1 MYTALT
7 LRSACSYSS
16 YRLPMSG
23 VEGLSPRVLLGDLKG
38 AILSRE
44 RMAPFPASPARRKEK
59 YRPRGIKFPL
69 MSIIRK
75 IMWRRAV
82 MELFSANYEENTR
95 ALDDLLGVG
104 RCFDMISRDLYVGGR
119 RARMWVVDGYGD
131 DAVIERMLSFW
142 LPLRDVSNAQ
152 TMQQFID
159 RYITFNEVNAEQN
172 VKNTVTSVF
181 LGKMALLVEGYDEC
195 ALIDAK
201 QYPARGVEEPSSG
214 KVLRGAHDGFI
225 ETLVANAALLRRRIR
240 DPQLTLEGHKVSDC
254 SRADVVLCYLEN
266 KVDRKLLDEVRQ
278 KLAKIDVR
286 SVSMSQ
292 ESIAEAMMGKK
303 QWWTPFPKVRYTE
316 RPDAA
321 TACVMEGDIVVLVDN
336 SPAAMILPTHFFDF
350 VQEANDFYFPPLIGT
365 YLRILRIV
373 VFLLTMFITPVWFLL
388 VKDPARTQAGLEFLA
403 IDSDYS
409 VPLLVQLLLA
419 EFIVD
424 LLKLA
429 SLNTPDVFSNSFS
442 MLGALVLGDFA
453 VQAHWLVPEVLA
465 YMAFVA
471 IANFAQPSYELGY
484 AFKLL
489 RLMLLL
495 FVGALDW
502 IGLVLGC
509 IVIVVLLATT
519 KPIVGKGYLYPLCP
533 LDKKA
538 LLALLVRKPISR
550 DNT

>member
-1 MYTALT
+1 
-7 LRSACSYSS
+7 
-16 YRLPMSG
+16 
-23 VEGLSPRVLLGDLKG
+23 
-38 AILSRE
+38 
-44 RMAPFPASPARRKEK
+44 
-59 YRPRGIKFPL
+59 
-69 MSIIRK
+69 
-75 IMWRRAV
+75 
-82 MELFSANYEENTR
+82 MELLSSDYGENVR
-95 ALDDLLGVG
+95 ALDALLGAE
-104 RCFDMISRDLYVGGR
+104 RCFDMTARDLTLAGR
-119 RARMWVVDGYGD
+119 RARLWVIDGYGD
-131 DAVIERMLSFW
+131 DAVLSRMLGFW
-142 LPLRDVSNAQ
+142 LSLPSLGGAR
-152 TMQQFID
+152 TMRQFID
-159 RYITFNEVNAEQN
+159 RCVPFGEVEAERD
-172 VKNTVTSVF
+172 VRKAATGVF
-181 LGKMALLVEGYDEC
+181 LGKTLLLVEGYDAC

-201 QYPARGVEEPSSG
+201 EFPARGVEEPSAG

-225 ETLVANAALLRRRIR
+225 ETLVTNAALLRRRIR
-240 DPQLTLEGHKVSDC
+240 DPQLTLEGHKISDG

-266 KVDRKLLDEVRQ
+266 KVDRALLDELRR
-278 KLAKIDVR
+278 KLAAIDVR

-292 ESIAEAMMGKK
+292 ESIAEAMMGKR
-303 QWWTPFPKVRYTE
+303 QYWNPFPKVRYTE

-321 TACVMEGDIVVLVDN
+321 AACVMEGDIVVLVDN
-336 SPAAMILPTHFFDF
+336 SPAAMLLPTRFFDF

-365 YLRILRIV
+365 YLRLLRLV

-429 SLNTPDVFSNSFS
+429 SLNTPSVFSNSFS

-489 RLMLLL
+489 RLLLL
-495 FVGALDW
+495 LLIGALDW
-502 IGLVLGC
+502 LGLALGC
-509 IVIVVLLATT
+509 AVIAALLAAT
-519 KPIVGKGYLYPLCP
+519 KPVAGRHYLYPLCP
-533 LDKKA
+533 FNGRA
-538 LLALLVRKPISR
+538 LLALLIRRPISR

>member
-1 MYTALT
+1 MDCLTA
-7 LRSACSYSS
+7 
-16 YRLPMSG
+16 
-23 VEGLSPRVLLGDLKG
+23 D
-38 AILSRE
+38 
-44 RMAPFPASPARRKEK
+44 F
-59 YRPRGIKFPL
+59 
-69 MSIIRK
+69 
-75 IMWRRAV
+75 
-82 MELFSANYEENTR
+82 EENVRT
-95 ALDDLLGVG
+95 LDALLGVG
-104 RCFDMISRDLYVGGR
+104 RCFDMISRDLYVGGK
-119 RARMWVVDGYGD
+119 RARLWVVDGYGD

-142 LPLRDVSNAQ
+142 LPLRNIDGAQ

-159 RYITFNEVNAEQN
+159 RYITFSEVNAEQS
-172 VKNTVTSVF
+172 VETAVTSVF
-181 LGKMALLVEGYDEC
+181 LGKLLLLIDGFDAC

-201 QYPARGVEEPSSG
+201 QFPARSVEEPSAG

-292 ESIAEAMMGKK
+292 ESIAEAMMEKK

-321 TACVMEGDIVVLVDN
+321 TACVMEGNIVVLADN

-350 VQEANDFYFPPLIGT
+350 VQEANDYYFPPLIGT
-365 YLRILRIV
+365 YLRVLRIV
-373 VFLLTMFITPVWFLL
+373 VFLLTMFITPVWYLL

-403 IDSDYS
+403 IESDYS

-429 SLNTPDVFSNSFS
+429 SLNTPAVFSNSFS

-471 IANFAQPSYELGY
+471 ISNFAQPSYELGY

-489 RLMLLL
+489 RIVLLL

-502 IGLVLGC
+502 VGLALGC
-509 IVIVVLLATT
+509 IGIITLLAST
-519 KPIVGKGYLYPLCP
+519 KPIVGEGYLYPLCP
-533 LDKKA
+533 LNKKA
-538 LLALLVRKPISR
+538 LFALFVRRPISR

>member
-1 MYTALT
+1 MDCLTA
-7 LRSACSYSS
+7 
-16 YRLPMSG
+16 
-23 VEGLSPRVLLGDLKG
+23 D
-38 AILSRE
+38 
-44 RMAPFPASPARRKEK
+44 F
-59 YRPRGIKFPL
+59 
-69 MSIIRK
+69 
-75 IMWRRAV
+75 
-82 MELFSANYEENTR
+82 EENVRT
-95 ALDDLLGVG
+95 LDALLGVG
-104 RCFDMISRDLYVGGR
+104 RCFDMISRDLYVGGK
-119 RARMWVVDGYGD
+119 RARLWVVDGYGD

-142 LPLRDVSNAQ
+142 LPLRNIDGAQ

-159 RYITFNEVNAEQN
+159 RYITFSEVNAEQS
-172 VKNTVTSVF
+172 VETAVTSVF
-181 LGKMALLVEGYDEC
+181 LGKLLLLIDGFDAC

-201 QYPARGVEEPSSG
+201 QFPARSVEEPSAG

-254 SRADVVLCYLEN
+254 SRADVVLCYLKN

-292 ESIAEAMMGKK
+292 ESIAEAMMEKK

-321 TACVMEGDIVVLVDN
+321 TACVMEGNIVVLVDN

-350 VQEANDFYFPPLIGT
+350 VQEANDYYFPPLIGT
-365 YLRILRIV
+365 YLRVLRIV
-373 VFLLTMFITPVWFLL
+373 VFLLTMFITPVWYLL

-403 IDSDYS
+403 IESDYS

-429 SLNTPDVFSNSFS
+429 SLNTPAVFSNSFS

-471 IANFAQPSYELGY
+471 ISNFAQPSYELGY

-489 RLMLLL
+489 RIVLLL

-502 IGLVLGC
+502 VGLALGC
-509 IVIVVLLATT
+509 IGIIALLALT
-519 KPIVGKGYLYPLCP
+519 KPIVGEGYLYPLCP
-533 LDKKA
+533 LNKKA
-538 LLALLVRKPISR
+538 LFALFVRRPISR

>member
-1 MYTALT
+1 MD
-7 LRSACSYSS
+7 
-16 YRLPMSG
+16 RLSQH
-23 VEGLSPRVLLGDLKG
+23 
-38 AILSRE
+38 
-44 RMAPFPASPARRKEK
+44 F
-59 YRPRGIKFPL
+59 
-69 MSIIRK
+69 
-75 IMWRRAV
+75 
-82 MELFSANYEENTR
+82 EENVR
-95 ALDDLLGVG
+95 ALDALLGVG
-104 RCFDMISRDLYVGGR
+104 RCFDMVSRDLCVGGKS
-119 RARMWVVDGYGD
+119 ARLWVVDGYGD

-142 LPLRDVSNAQ
+142 LALETVDDAP
-152 TMQQFID
+152 TMQAFIE
-159 RYITFNEVNAEQN
+159 RYVTFGEVNTERDLKTA
-172 VKNTVTSVF
+172 VTNVF
-181 LGKMALLVEGYDEC
+181 LGKMLLLIEGYDAC

-201 QYPARGVEEPSSG
+201 QFPARGVEEPSSG

-225 ETLVANAALLRRRIR
+225 ETLVVNAALLRRRIR
-240 DPQLTLEGHKVSDC
+240 DPQLTLEGHKVSDR

-266 KVDRKLLDEVRQ
+266 KVDRRLLDEVRQ
-278 KLAKIDVR
+278 KLGQIDVR

-292 ESIAEAMMGKK
+292 ESIAEAMMGKG
-303 QWWTPFPKVRYTE
+303 QWWNPFPKVRYTE

-321 TACVMEGDIVVLVDN
+321 TACVMEGDILVLVDN

-350 VQEANDFYFPPLIGT
+350 VQEANDFYFPPLVGT
-365 YLRILRIV
+365 YLRVLRVV
-373 VFLLTMFITPVWFLL
+373 VFLLTMFITPVWYLL
-388 VKDPARTQAGLEFLA
+388 VKDPSRTQAGLQFLA

-409 VPLLVQLLLA
+409 VPILAQLLLA

-471 IANFAQPSYELGY
+471 ISNFAQPSYELGY
-484 AFKLL
+484 VFKLL

-502 IGLVLGC
+502 VGLALGC
-509 IVIVVLLATT
+509 IGIIALLAST
-519 KPIVGKGYLYPLCP
+519 KPIVGEGYLYPLCP
-533 LDKKA
+533 LNKKA
-538 LLALLVRKPISR
+538 LFALFVRRPISR

>member
-1 MYTALT
+1 
-7 LRSACSYSS
+7 
-16 YRLPMSG
+16 
-23 VEGLSPRVLLGDLKG
+23 
-38 AILSRE
+38 
-44 RMAPFPASPARRKEK
+44 
-59 YRPRGIKFPL
+59 
-69 MSIIRK
+69 
-75 IMWRRAV
+75 

-142 LPLRDVSNAQ
+142 LPLRDVSGAQ
-152 TMQQFID
+152 TMQQFIN

-303 QWWTPFPKVRYTE
+303 QWWTPFPKVRA
-316 RPDAA
+316 RGQLAR
-321 TACVMEGDIVVLVDN
+321 GD
-336 SPAAMILPTHFFDF
+336 
-350 VQEANDFYFPPLIGT
+350 
-365 YLRILRIV
+365 
-373 VFLLTMFITPVWFLL
+373 
-388 VKDPARTQAGLEFLA
+388 DPADALFRLCAGGKR
-403 IDSDYS
+403 
-409 VPLLVQLLLA
+409 LLLSA
-419 EFIVD
+419 AD
-424 LLKLA
+424 R
-429 SLNTPDVFSNSFS
+429 DVSAHPAHCGVFAHDVYHTRVVPACEGPRAHAG
-442 MLGALVLGDFA
+442 GA
-453 VQAHWLVPEVLA
+453 
-465 YMAFVA
+465 
-471 IANFAQPSYELGY
+471 
-484 AFKLL
+484 
-489 RLMLLL
+489 
-495 FVGALDW
+495 
-502 IGLVLGC
+502 
-509 IVIVVLLATT
+509 
-519 KPIVGKGYLYPLCP
+519 
-533 LDKKA
+533 
-538 LLALLVRKPISR
+538 
-550 DNT
+550 

>member
-1 MYTALT
+1 MDCLTA
-7 LRSACSYSS
+7 
-16 YRLPMSG
+16 
-23 VEGLSPRVLLGDLKG
+23 D
-38 AILSRE
+38 
-44 RMAPFPASPARRKEK
+44 F
-59 YRPRGIKFPL
+59 
-69 MSIIRK
+69 
-75 IMWRRAV
+75 
-82 MELFSANYEENTR
+82 EENVRT
-95 ALDDLLGVG
+95 LDALLGVG
-104 RCFDMISRDLYVGGR
+104 RCFDMISRDLYVGGK
-119 RARMWVVDGYGD
+119 RARLWVVDGYGD

-142 LPLRDVSNAQ
+142 LPLRNIDGAQ

-159 RYITFNEVNAEQN
+159 RYITFSEVNAEQS
-172 VKNTVTSVF
+172 VETAVTSVF
-181 LGKMALLVEGYDEC
+181 LGKLLLLIDGFDTC

-201 QYPARGVEEPSSG
+201 QFPARSVEEPSAG

-292 ESIAEAMMGKK
+292 ESIAEAMMEKK

-321 TACVMEGDIVVLVDN
+321 TACVMEGNIVVLVDN

-350 VQEANDFYFPPLIGT
+350 VQEANDYYFPPLIGT
-365 YLRILRIV
+365 YLRVLRIV
-373 VFLLTMFITPVWFLL
+373 VFLLTMFITPVWYLL

-403 IDSDYS
+403 IESDYS

-429 SLNTPDVFSNSFS
+429 SLNTPAVFSNSFS

-471 IANFAQPSYELGY
+471 ISNFAQPSYELGY

-489 RLMLLL
+489 RIVLLL

-502 IGLVLGC
+502 VGLALGC
-509 IVIVVLLATT
+509 IGIIALLAST

-533 LDKKA
+533 LNKKA
-538 LLALLVRKPISR
+538 LFALFVRRPISW

>member
-1 MYTALT
+1 MDCLTA
-7 LRSACSYSS
+7 
-16 YRLPMSG
+16 
-23 VEGLSPRVLLGDLKG
+23 D
-38 AILSRE
+38 
-44 RMAPFPASPARRKEK
+44 F
-59 YRPRGIKFPL
+59 
-69 MSIIRK
+69 
-75 IMWRRAV
+75 
-82 MELFSANYEENTR
+82 EENVRT
-95 ALDDLLGVG
+95 LDALLGVG
-104 RCFDMISRDLYVGGR
+104 RCFDMISRDLYVGGK
-119 RARMWVVDGYGD
+119 RARLWVVDGYGD

-142 LPLRDVSNAQ
+142 LPLRNIDGSQ

-159 RYITFNEVNAEQN
+159 RYITFSEVNAEQS
-172 VKNTVTSVF
+172 VETAVTSVF
-181 LGKMALLVEGYDEC
+181 LGKLLLLIDGFDAC

-201 QYPARGVEEPSSG
+201 QFPARSVEEPSAG

-292 ESIAEAMMGKK
+292 ESIAEAMMEKK

-321 TACVMEGDIVVLVDN
+321 TACVMEGNIVVLVDN

-350 VQEANDFYFPPLIGT
+350 VQEANDYYFPPLIGT
-365 YLRILRIV
+365 YLRVLRIV
-373 VFLLTMFITPVWFLL
+373 VFLLTMFITPVWYLL

-403 IDSDYS
+403 IESDYS

-429 SLNTPDVFSNSFS
+429 SLNTPAVFSNSFS

-471 IANFAQPSYELGY
+471 ISNFAQPSYELGY

-489 RLMLLL
+489 RIVLLL

-502 IGLVLGC
+502 VGLALGC
-509 IVIVVLLATT
+509 IGIIALLALT
-519 KPIVGKGYLYPLCP
+519 KPIVGEGYLYPLCP
-533 LDKKA
+533 LNKKA
-538 LLALLVRKPISR
+538 LFALFVRRPISR

>member
-1 MYTALT
+1 MD
-7 LRSACSYSS
+7 C
-16 YRLPMSG
+16 
-23 VEGLSPRVLLGDLKG
+23 LSKHH
-38 AILSRE
+38 
-44 RMAPFPASPARRKEK
+44 
-59 YRPRGIKFPL
+59 
-69 MSIIRK
+69 
-75 IMWRRAV
+75 
-82 MELFSANYEENTR
+82 EENVR
-95 ALDDLLGVG
+95 ALDELLGVG
-104 RCFDMISRDLYVGGR
+104 RCFDMISRDLCVGGK
-119 RARMWVVDGYGD
+119 RARLWVVDGYGD

-142 LPLRDVSNAQ
+142 LALETVDDAP
-152 TMQQFID
+152 TMQAFIE
-159 RYITFNEVNAEQN
+159 RYVTFGEVNTERDLKTA
-172 VKNTVTSVF
+172 VTNVF
-181 LGKMALLVEGYDEC
+181 LGKMLLLIEGYDAC

-201 QYPARGVEEPSSG
+201 QFPARGVEEPSAG

-225 ETLVANAALLRRRIR
+225 ETLVVNAALLRRRIR
-240 DPQLTLEGHKVSDC
+240 DPQLTLEGHKVSDR

-266 KVDRKLLDEVRQ
+266 KVDRRLLGEVRQ
-278 KLAKIDVR
+278 KLAKIDVC
-286 SVSMSQ
+286 SISMSQ
-292 ESIAEAMMGKK
+292 ESIAEAMMGKG
-303 QWWTPFPKVRYTE
+303 QWWNPFPKVRYTE

-321 TACVMEGDIVVLVDN
+321 TACVMEGDILVLVDN

-350 VQEANDFYFPPLIGT
+350 VQEANDFYFPPLVGT
-365 YLRILRIV
+365 YLRVLRVV
-373 VFLLTMFITPVWFLL
+373 VFLLTMFITPVWYLL
-388 VKDPARTQAGLEFLA
+388 VKDPSRTQAGLQFLA

-409 VPLLVQLLLA
+409 VPILAQLLLA

-471 IANFAQPSYELGY
+471 ISNFAQPSYELGY

-502 IGLVLGC
+502 VGLALGC
-509 IVIVVLLATT
+509 IVIAAILAST

-533 LDKKA
+533 FDKKA
-538 LLALLVRKPISR
+538 LRALLIRKPISR
-550 DNT
+550 ENT

>member
-1 MYTALT
+1 MDCLTA
-7 LRSACSYSS
+7 
-16 YRLPMSG
+16 
-23 VEGLSPRVLLGDLKG
+23 D
-38 AILSRE
+38 
-44 RMAPFPASPARRKEK
+44 F
-59 YRPRGIKFPL
+59 
-69 MSIIRK
+69 
-75 IMWRRAV
+75 
-82 MELFSANYEENTR
+82 EENVRT
-95 ALDDLLGVG
+95 LDALLGVG
-104 RCFDMISRDLYVGGR
+104 RCFDMISRDLYVGGK
-119 RARMWVVDGYGD
+119 RARLWVVDGYGD

-142 LPLRDVSNAQ
+142 LPLRNIDGAQ

-159 RYITFNEVNAEQN
+159 RYITFSEVNAEQS
-172 VKNTVTSVF
+172 VETAVTSVF
-181 LGKMALLVEGYDEC
+181 LGKLLLLIDGFDAC

-201 QYPARGVEEPSSG
+201 QFPARSVEEPSAG

-292 ESIAEAMMGKK
+292 ESIAEAMMEKK
-303 QWWTPFPKVRYTE
+303 QWWTPFPKVRYTD

-321 TACVMEGDIVVLVDN
+321 TACVMEGNIVVLVDN

-350 VQEANDFYFPPLIGT
+350 VQEANDYYFPPLIGT
-365 YLRILRIV
+365 YLRVLRIV
-373 VFLLTMFITPVWFLL
+373 VFLLTMFITPVWYLL

-403 IDSDYS
+403 IESDYS

-429 SLNTPDVFSNSFS
+429 SLNTPAVFSNSFS

-471 IANFAQPSYELGY
+471 ISNFAQPSYELGY

-489 RLMLLL
+489 RIVLLL

-502 IGLVLGC
+502 VGLALGC
-509 IVIVVLLATT
+509 IGIIALLALT
-519 KPIVGKGYLYPLCP
+519 KPIVGEGYLYPLCP
-533 LDKKA
+533 LNKKA
-538 LLALLVRKPISR
+538 LFALFVRRPISR

>member
-1 MYTALT
+1 MD
-7 LRSACSYSS
+7 
-16 YRLPMSG
+16 RLS
-23 VEGLSPRVLLGDLKG
+23 E
-38 AILSRE
+38 
-44 RMAPFPASPARRKEK
+44 
-59 YRPRGIKFPL
+59 YH
-69 MSIIRK
+69 
-75 IMWRRAV
+75 
-82 MELFSANYEENTR
+82 EENVR
-95 ALDDLLGVG
+95 ALDELLGVG
-104 RCFDMISRDLYVGGR
+104 RCFDMISRDLCVGGK
-119 RARMWVVDGYGD
+119 RARLWVVDGYGD

-142 LPLRDVSNAQ
+142 LALETVDDAP
-152 TMQQFID
+152 TMQAFIE
-159 RYITFNEVNAEQN
+159 RYVTFGEVNTERDLKTA
-172 VKNTVTSVF
+172 VTNVF
-181 LGKMALLVEGYDEC
+181 LGKMLLLIEGYDAC

-201 QYPARGVEEPSSG
+201 QFPARGVEEPSAG

-225 ETLVANAALLRRRIR
+225 ETLVVNAALLRRRIR
-240 DPQLTLEGHKVSDC
+240 DPQLTLEGHKVSDR

-266 KVDRKLLDEVRQ
+266 KVDRRLLDELRQ
-278 KLAKIDVR
+278 KLGQIDVC
-286 SVSMSQ
+286 SISMSQ
-292 ESIAEAMMGKK
+292 ESIAEALMGKG
-303 QWWTPFPKVRYTE
+303 QWWNPFPKVRYTE

-321 TACVMEGDIVVLVDN
+321 TACVMEGDILVLVDN

-350 VQEANDFYFPPLIGT
+350 VQEANDFYFPPLVGT
-365 YLRILRIV
+365 YLRVLRVV
-373 VFLLTMFITPVWFLL
+373 VFLLTMFITPVWYLL
-388 VKDPARTQAGLEFLA
+388 VKDPSRTQAGLQFLA

-409 VPLLVQLLLA
+409 VPILAQLLLA

-471 IANFAQPSYELGY
+471 ISNFAQPSYELGY

-502 IGLVLGC
+502 VGLALGC
-509 IVIVVLLATT
+509 IVIVAILAST

-533 LDKKA
+533 FDRKA
-538 LLALLVRKPISR
+538 LRALLIRKPISR
-550 DNT
+550 ENT

>member
-1 MYTALT
+1 MD
-7 LRSACSYSS
+7 
-16 YRLPMSG
+16 RLS
-23 VEGLSPRVLLGDLKG
+23 EHH
-38 AILSRE
+38 
-44 RMAPFPASPARRKEK
+44 
-59 YRPRGIKFPL
+59 
-69 MSIIRK
+69 
-75 IMWRRAV
+75 
-82 MELFSANYEENTR
+82 EENVR
-95 ALDDLLGVG
+95 ALDALLGVG
-104 RCFDMISRDLYVGGR
+104 RCFDMISRDLCVGGK
-119 RARMWVVDGYGD
+119 RARLWVVDGYGD

-142 LPLRDVSNAQ
+142 LALETVDDAP
-152 TMQQFID
+152 TMQAFIE
-159 RYITFNEVNAEQN
+159 RYVTFGEVNAERDLEN
-172 VKNTVTSVF
+172 AVTSVF
-181 LGKMALLVEGYDEC
+181 LGKTLLLIEGYDAC

-201 QYPARGVEEPSSG
+201 QFPARGVEEPSAG

-240 DPQLTLEGHKVSDC
+240 DPQLTLEGHKVSDR
-254 SRADVVLCYLEN
+254 SHADVVLCYLEN
-266 KVDRKLLDEVRQ
+266 KVDRRLLEELRQ
-278 KLAKIDVR
+278 KLEKIDVR

-292 ESIAEAMMGKK
+292 ESIAEAMMGKG
-303 QWWTPFPKVRYTE
+303 QWWNPFPKVRYTE

-321 TACVMEGDIVVLVDN
+321 TACVMEGDILVLVDN

-350 VQEANDFYFPPLIGT
+350 VQEANDFYFPPLVGT
-365 YLRILRIV
+365 YLRVLRVV
-373 VFLLTMFITPVWFLL
+373 VFLLTMFITPVWYLL
-388 VKDPARTQAGLEFLA
+388 VKDPSRTQAGLQFLA

-409 VPLLVQLLLA
+409 VPILAQLLLA

-465 YMAFVA
+465 YMACVA
-471 IANFAQPSYELGY
+471 LSNFAQPSYELGY

-502 IGLVLGC
+502 VGLALGC
-509 IVIVVLLATT
+509 IAIAAILAST

-533 LDKKA
+533 FDKKA
-538 LLALLVRKPISR
+538 LRALLIRKPISR
-550 DNT
+550 ENT

>member
-1 MYTALT
+1 M
-7 LRSACSYSS
+7 
-16 YRLPMSG
+16 
-23 VEGLSPRVLLGDLKG
+23 ERV
-38 AILSRE
+38 
-44 RMAPFPASPARRKEK
+44 
-59 YRPRGIKFPL
+59 
-69 MSIIRK
+69 
-75 IMWRRAV
+75 
-82 MELFSANYEENTR
+82 SANYEENVR
-95 ALDDLLGVG
+95 ALDGLLGVG
-104 RCFDMISRDLYVGGR
+104 RCFDMIARDLMIGGK
-119 RARMWVVDGYGD
+119 RARLWVVDGYGD

-142 LPLRDVSNAQ
+142 LALESVENAR
-152 TMQQFID
+152 TMQRFID
-159 RYITFNEVNAEQN
+159 RYVTFSEVNAETDL
-172 VKNTVTSVF
+172 KNAVTSVF
-181 LGKMALLVEGYDEC
+181 LGKTLLLIEGYDAC

-201 QYPARGVEEPSSG
+201 QFPARGVEEPASG

-240 DPQLTLEGHKVSDC
+240 DPQLTLEGHKVTDR

-266 KVDRKLLDEVRQ
+266 KVDRKLLDEVRR
-278 KLAKIDVR
+278 KLAGIDVH
-286 SVSMSQ
+286 SISMSQ
-292 ESIAEAMMGKK
+292 ESIAEAMMGKG
-303 QWWTPFPKVRYTE
+303 QWWNPFPKVRYTE

-321 TACVMEGDIVVLVDN
+321 TACVMEGDILVLVDN
-336 SPAAMILPTHFFDF
+336 SPAAMLLPTHFFDF
-350 VQEANDFYFPPLIGT
+350 VQESNDFYFPPLVGT
-365 YLRILRIV
+365 YLRILRVV
-373 VFLLTMFITPVWFLL
+373 VFLLTMFITPVWYLL
-388 VKDPARTQAGLEFLA
+388 VKDPSRTQAGLEFLA

-409 VPLLVQLLLA
+409 VPILVQLLLA

-502 IGLVLGC
+502 IGLALGC
-509 IVIVVLLATT
+509 AVIAVILAAT
-519 KPIVGKGYLYPLCP
+519 KPVVGKGYLYPLCP
-533 LDKKA
+533 FDKKA

>member
-1 MYTALT
+1 MDCLT
-7 LRSACSYSS
+7 T
-16 YRLPMSG
+16 
-23 VEGLSPRVLLGDLKG
+23 D
-38 AILSRE
+38 
-44 RMAPFPASPARRKEK
+44 FEK
-59 YRPRGIKFPL
+59 NVR
-69 MSIIRK
+69 
-75 IMWRRAV
+75 
-82 MELFSANYEENTR
+82 T
-95 ALDDLLGVG
+95 LDALLGVG
-104 RCFDMISRDLYVGGR
+104 RCFDMISRDLYVGGK
-119 RARMWVVDGYGD
+119 RARLWVVDGYGD

-142 LPLRDVSNAQ
+142 LPLRNIDGAQ

-159 RYITFNEVNAEQN
+159 RYITFSEVNAEQS
-172 VKNTVTSVF
+172 VETAVTSVF
-181 LGKMALLVEGYDEC
+181 LGKLLLLIDGFDAC

-201 QYPARGVEEPSSG
+201 QFPARSVEEPSAG

-292 ESIAEAMMGKK
+292 ESIAEAMMEKK

-321 TACVMEGDIVVLVDN
+321 TACVMEGNIVVLVDN

-350 VQEANDFYFPPLIGT
+350 VQEANDYYFPPLIGT
-365 YLRILRIV
+365 YLRVLRIV
-373 VFLLTMFITPVWFLL
+373 VFLLTMFITPVWYLL

-403 IDSDYS
+403 IESDYS

-429 SLNTPDVFSNSFS
+429 SLNTPAVFSNSFS

-471 IANFAQPSYELGY
+471 ISNFAQPSYELGY

-489 RLMLLL
+489 RIVLLL

-502 IGLVLGC
+502 VGLALGC
-509 IVIVVLLATT
+509 IGIIALLALT
-519 KPIVGKGYLYPLCP
+519 KPIVGEGYLYPLCP
-533 LDKKA
+533 LNKKA
-538 LLALLVRKPISR
+538 LFALFVRRPISR

>member
-1 MYTALT
+1 MD
-7 LRSACSYSS
+7 
-16 YRLPMSG
+16 RLS
-23 VEGLSPRVLLGDLKG
+23 E
-38 AILSRE
+38 
-44 RMAPFPASPARRKEK
+44 
-59 YRPRGIKFPL
+59 YH
-69 MSIIRK
+69 
-75 IMWRRAV
+75 
-82 MELFSANYEENTR
+82 EENVR
-95 ALDDLLGVG
+95 ALDELLGVG
-104 RCFDMISRDLYVGGR
+104 RCFDMISRDLCVGGK
-119 RARMWVVDGYGD
+119 RARLWVVDGYGD

-142 LPLRDVSNAQ
+142 LALETVDDAP
-152 TMQQFID
+152 TMQAFIE
-159 RYITFNEVNAEQN
+159 RYVTFGEVNTERDLKTA
-172 VKNTVTSVF
+172 VTNVF
-181 LGKMALLVEGYDEC
+181 LGKMLLLVEGYDAC

-201 QYPARGVEEPSSG
+201 QFPARGVEEPSAG

-225 ETLVANAALLRRRIR
+225 ETLVVNAALLRRRIR
-240 DPQLTLEGHKVSDC
+240 DPQLTLEGHKVSDR

-266 KVDRKLLDEVRQ
+266 KVDRRLLDELRQ
-278 KLAKIDVR
+278 KLGQIDVC
-286 SVSMSQ
+286 SISMSQ
-292 ESIAEAMMGKK
+292 ESIAEALMGKG
-303 QWWTPFPKVRYTE
+303 QWWNPFPKVRYTE

-321 TACVMEGDIVVLVDN
+321 TACVMEGDILVLVDN

-350 VQEANDFYFPPLIGT
+350 VQEANDFYFPPLVGT
-365 YLRILRIV
+365 YLRVLRVV
-373 VFLLTMFITPVWFLL
+373 VFLLTMFITPVWYLL
-388 VKDPARTQAGLEFLA
+388 VKDPSRTQAGLQFLA

-409 VPLLVQLLLA
+409 VPILAQLLLA

-471 IANFAQPSYELGY
+471 ISNFAQPSYELGY

-502 IGLVLGC
+502 VGLALGC
-509 IVIVVLLATT
+509 IVIVAILAST

-533 LDKKA
+533 FDRKA
-538 LLALLVRKPISR
+538 LRALLIRKPISR
-550 DNT
+550 ENT

>member
-1 MYTALT
+1 MDCLTA
-7 LRSACSYSS
+7 
-16 YRLPMSG
+16 
-23 VEGLSPRVLLGDLKG
+23 D
-38 AILSRE
+38 
-44 RMAPFPASPARRKEK
+44 F
-59 YRPRGIKFPL
+59 
-69 MSIIRK
+69 
-75 IMWRRAV
+75 
-82 MELFSANYEENTR
+82 EENVRT
-95 ALDDLLGVG
+95 LDALLGVG
-104 RCFDMISRDLYVGGR
+104 RCFDMISRDLYVGGK
-119 RARMWVVDGYGD
+119 RARLWVVDGYGD

-142 LPLRDVSNAQ
+142 LPLRNIDGAQ

-159 RYITFNEVNAEQN
+159 RYITFSEVNAEQS
-172 VKNTVTSVF
+172 VETAVTSVF
-181 LGKMALLVEGYDEC
+181 LGKLLLLIDGFDTC

-201 QYPARGVEEPSSG
+201 QFPARSVEEPSAG

-292 ESIAEAMMGKK
+292 ESIAEAMMEKK

-321 TACVMEGDIVVLVDN
+321 TACVMEGNIVVLVDN

-350 VQEANDFYFPPLIGT
+350 VQEANDYYFPPLIGT
-365 YLRILRIV
+365 YLRVLRIV
-373 VFLLTMFITPVWFLL
+373 VFLLTMFITPVWYLL

-403 IDSDYS
+403 IESDYS

-429 SLNTPDVFSNSFS
+429 SLNTPAVFSNSFS

-471 IANFAQPSYELGY
+471 ISNFAQPSYELGY

-489 RLMLLL
+489 RIVLLL

-502 IGLVLGC
+502 VGLALGC
-509 IVIVVLLATT
+509 IGIITLLAST
-519 KPIVGKGYLYPLCP
+519 KPIVGEGYLYPLCP
-533 LDKKA
+533 LNKKA
-538 LLALLVRKPISR
+538 LFALFVRRPISR

>member
-1 MYTALT
+1 M
-7 LRSACSYSS
+7 
-16 YRLPMSG
+16 
-23 VEGLSPRVLLGDLKG
+23 ERV
-38 AILSRE
+38 
-44 RMAPFPASPARRKEK
+44 
-59 YRPRGIKFPL
+59 
-69 MSIIRK
+69 
-75 IMWRRAV
+75 
-82 MELFSANYEENTR
+82 SANYEENVR
-95 ALDDLLGVG
+95 ALDGLLGVG
-104 RCFDMISRDLYVGGR
+104 RCFDMIARDLMIGGK
-119 RARMWVVDGYGD
+119 RARLWVVDGYGD

-142 LPLRDVSNAQ
+142 LALESVENAR
-152 TMQQFID
+152 TMQRFID
-159 RYITFNEVNAEQN
+159 RYVTFSEVNAETDL
-172 VKNTVTSVF
+172 KNAVTSVF
-181 LGKMALLVEGYDEC
+181 LGKTLLLIEGYDAC

-201 QYPARGVEEPSSG
+201 QFPARGVEEPASG

-240 DPQLTLEGHKVSDC
+240 DPQLTLEGHKVTDR

-266 KVDRKLLDEVRQ
+266 KVDRKLLDEVRR
-278 KLAKIDVR
+278 KLAGIDVH
-286 SVSMSQ
+286 SISMSQ
-292 ESIAEAMMGKK
+292 ESIAEAMMGKG
-303 QWWTPFPKVRYTE
+303 QWWNPFPKVRYTE

-321 TACVMEGDIVVLVDN
+321 TACVMEGDILVLVDN

-350 VQEANDFYFPPLIGT
+350 VQESNDFYFPPLVGT
-365 YLRILRIV
+365 YLRILRVV
-373 VFLLTMFITPVWFLL
+373 VFLLTMFITPVWYLL
-388 VKDPARTQAGLEFLA
+388 VKDPSRTQAGLEFLA

-409 VPLLVQLLLA
+409 VPILVQLLLA

-502 IGLVLGC
+502 IGLALGC
-509 IVIVVLLATT
+509 AVIAVILAAT
-519 KPIVGKGYLYPLCP
+519 KPVVGKGYLYPLCP
-533 LDKKA
+533 FDKKA
-538 LLALLVRKPISR
+538 LLTLLVRKPISR

>member
-1 MYTALT
+1 MD
-7 LRSACSYSS
+7 
-16 YRLPMSG
+16 RLS
-23 VEGLSPRVLLGDLKG
+23 EHH
-38 AILSRE
+38 
-44 RMAPFPASPARRKEK
+44 
-59 YRPRGIKFPL
+59 
-69 MSIIRK
+69 
-75 IMWRRAV
+75 
-82 MELFSANYEENTR
+82 EENVR
-95 ALDDLLGVG
+95 ALDELLGVG
-104 RCFDMISRDLYVGGR
+104 RCFDMISRDLCVGGK
-119 RARMWVVDGYGD
+119 RARLWVVDGYGD

-142 LPLRDVSNAQ
+142 LALETVDDAP
-152 TMQQFID
+152 TMQAFIE
-159 RYITFNEVNAEQN
+159 RYVTFGEVNAERDLEN
-172 VKNTVTSVF
+172 AVTSVF
-181 LGKMALLVEGYDEC
+181 LGKTLLLIEGYDAC

-201 QYPARGVEEPSSG
+201 QFPARGVEEPSAG

-240 DPQLTLEGHKVSDC
+240 DPQLTLEGHKVSDR

-266 KVDRKLLDEVRQ
+266 KVDRRLLEELRQ
-278 KLAKIDVR
+278 KLEKIDVR

-292 ESIAEAMMGKK
+292 ESIAEAMMGKG
-303 QWWTPFPKVRYTE
+303 QWWNPFPKVRYTE

-321 TACVMEGDIVVLVDN
+321 TACVMEGDILVLVDN

-350 VQEANDFYFPPLIGT
+350 VQEANDFYFPPLVGT
-365 YLRILRIV
+365 YLRVLRVV
-373 VFLLTMFITPVWFLL
+373 VFLLTMFITPVWYLL
-388 VKDPARTQAGLEFLA
+388 VKDPSRTQAGLQFLA

-409 VPLLVQLLLA
+409 VPILAQLLLA

-471 IANFAQPSYELGY
+471 ISNFAQPSYELGY

-502 IGLVLGC
+502 VGLALGC
-509 IVIVVLLATT
+509 IVIAAILAST

-533 LDKKA
+533 FDKKA
-538 LLALLVRKPISR
+538 LRALIIRKPISR
-550 DNT
+550 ENT

>member
-1 MYTALT
+1 MD
-7 LRSACSYSS
+7 
-16 YRLPMSG
+16 RLSQH
-23 VEGLSPRVLLGDLKG
+23 
-38 AILSRE
+38 
-44 RMAPFPASPARRKEK
+44 F
-59 YRPRGIKFPL
+59 
-69 MSIIRK
+69 
-75 IMWRRAV
+75 
-82 MELFSANYEENTR
+82 EENVR
-95 ALDDLLGVG
+95 ALDALLGVG
-104 RCFDMISRDLYVGGR
+104 RCFDMVSRDLCVGGKS
-119 RARMWVVDGYGD
+119 ARLWVVDGYGD

-142 LPLRDVSNAQ
+142 LALETVDDAP
-152 TMQQFID
+152 TMQAFIE
-159 RYITFNEVNAEQN
+159 RYVTFGEVNAESDL
-172 VKNTVTSVF
+172 KTAVTNVF
-181 LGKMALLVEGYDEC
+181 LGKTLLLIEGYDAC

-201 QYPARGVEEPSSG
+201 QFPARGVEEPSAG

-240 DPQLTLEGHKVSDC
+240 DPQLTLEGHKVSDR

-266 KVDRKLLDEVRQ
+266 KVDRRLLDEVRQ
-278 KLAKIDVR
+278 KLGQIDVS

-292 ESIAEAMMGKK
+292 ESIAEAMMGKG
-303 QWWTPFPKVRYTE
+303 QWWNPFPKVRYTE

-321 TACVMEGDIVVLVDN
+321 TACVMEGNILVLVDN

-350 VQEANDFYFPPLIGT
+350 VQEANDFYFPPLVGT
-365 YLRILRIV
+365 YLRVLRVV
-373 VFLLTMFITPVWFLL
+373 VFLLTMFITPVWYLL
-388 VKDPARTQAGLEFLA
+388 VKDPSRTQAGLQFLA

-409 VPLLVQLLLA
+409 VPILAQLLLA

-471 IANFAQPSYELGY
+471 ISNFAQPSYELGY

-502 IGLVLGC
+502 VGLALGC
-509 IVIVVLLATT
+509 IAIAAILAST

-533 LDKKA
+533 FDKKA
-538 LLALLVRKPISR
+538 LRALIIRKPISR
-550 DNT
+550 ENP

>member
-1 MYTALT
+1 MDCLTA
-7 LRSACSYSS
+7 
-16 YRLPMSG
+16 
-23 VEGLSPRVLLGDLKG
+23 D
-38 AILSRE
+38 
-44 RMAPFPASPARRKEK
+44 F
-59 YRPRGIKFPL
+59 
-69 MSIIRK
+69 
-75 IMWRRAV
+75 
-82 MELFSANYEENTR
+82 EENVRT
-95 ALDDLLGVG
+95 LDALLGVG
-104 RCFDMISRDLYVGGR
+104 RCFDMISRDLYVGGK
-119 RARMWVVDGYGD
+119 RARLWVVDGYGD

-142 LPLRDVSNAQ
+142 LPLRNINGAQ

-159 RYITFNEVNAEQN
+159 RYITFSEVNAEQS
-172 VKNTVTSVF
+172 VETAVTSVF
-181 LGKMALLVEGYDEC
+181 LGKLLLLIDGFDAC

-201 QYPARGVEEPSSG
+201 QFPARSVEEPSAG

-292 ESIAEAMMGKK
+292 ESIAEAMMEKK

-321 TACVMEGDIVVLVDN
+321 TACVMEGNIVVLVDN

-350 VQEANDFYFPPLIGT
+350 VQEANDYYFPPLIGT
-365 YLRILRIV
+365 YLRVLRIV
-373 VFLLTMFITPVWFLL
+373 VFLLTMFITPVWYLL

-403 IDSDYS
+403 IESDYS

-429 SLNTPDVFSNSFS
+429 SLNTPAVFSNSFS

-471 IANFAQPSYELGY
+471 ISNFAQPSYELGY

-489 RLMLLL
+489 RIVLLL

-502 IGLVLGC
+502 VGLALGC
-509 IVIVVLLATT
+509 IGIIALLALT
-519 KPIVGKGYLYPLCP
+519 KPIVGEGYLYPLCP
-533 LDKKA
+533 LNKKA
-538 LLALLVRKPISR
+538 LFALFVRRPISR